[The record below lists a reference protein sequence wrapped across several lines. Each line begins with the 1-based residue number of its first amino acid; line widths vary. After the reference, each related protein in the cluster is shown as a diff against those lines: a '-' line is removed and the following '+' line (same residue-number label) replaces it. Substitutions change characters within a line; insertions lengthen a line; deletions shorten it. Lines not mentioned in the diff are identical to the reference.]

1 MGASLL
7 GAAGV
12 WVFPK
17 LGRHHA
23 SRVALTLMC
32 LTAQD
37 GAGRPVYYAGWKPI
51 ALWLGLAGSE
61 RTQVKRVSEIL
72 DHLLSVGAIELVEP
86 SAPGRNAKYQLHVRH
101 DLPSLH
107 LVPPPTELDDP
118 ADDAD
123 SPVDNTLG
131 ITSVGPS

>member
-1 MGASLL
+1 VGASLI

-37 GAGRPVYYAGWKPI
+37 GASRPLYYAGWQPI
-51 ALWLGLAGSE
+51 ALWLGLSGTE
-61 RTQVKRVSEIL
+61 RTQIKRVSEIL
-72 DHLLSVGAIELVEP
+72 DHLVELGAIELVEP
-86 SAPGRNAKYQLHVRH
+86 SAPGRNAKYLLHVRH
-101 DLPSLH
+101 ELPNLR
-107 LVPPPTELDDP
+107 LVPPPAELDDP
-118 ADDAD
+118 D
-123 SPVDNTLG
+123 SPVDNTLE